1 MQGRFTALAGI
12 LRSGSYD
19 VVVLQEVWLK
29 QQYDIIADTMPY
41 VSPFRGVDSMFEQ
54 LLCLKVL

>member
-1 MQGRFTALAGI
+1 MGI

-41 VSPFRGVDSMFEQ
+41 VSPFRGVDSMFKQ